1 MFQFSHWLSLY
12 WFILLPL
19 VSLVATVLLFR
30 VHLNRLTVHRTLRW
44 LLVALSASQIYIGLL
59 ILSSRYETSI
69 WPPLGALI
77 TALIVAL
84 ASYRLSSNSAGSL
97 QDGQPKL
104 SRVIETIKY
113 TIPFLIATGIGG
125 YVLSQQNMRWPG
137 LWLVLLA
144 LISPLLINS
153 KPGKRIWLAPLVLML
168 IALLFGHQ
176 SLKMRVALPSGH
188 WSTLITGASCTSTVQ
203 MEIDREHAWCT
214 DETTGQVY
222 RFSPRTGFVD
232 QGFHVEYGSQAFSA
246 NVKQAW
252 IMQNPVQGLVLVEDD
267 SQVQVKINLPRQG
280 ALDTE
285 GRLWVID
292 VSGFLW
298 VSIRGEEWTR
308 IKAVDG
314 LLDNTARFVKV
325 APDDSVWV
333 GSYSGV
339 SILSPGESIWQHIT
353 RRDGLPGTIIGISF
367 GTNGETWYLWET
379 ISAYQE
385 DSRWGVSRWDGY
397 QWIHIELGKRT
408 GLDIPSSHHAMAI
421 DGLGRVWFVAPS
433 FKQQTNYL
441 GIITPHSGVI
451 ALYILSPF
459 ELAPRGYPVPGFYG
473 VLDDGDG
480 GIFLYT
486 PTFAPIRHW
495 RPDREFKEYKP
506 CLQPCRKV

>member
-1 MFQFSHWLSLY
+1 M
-12 WFILLPL
+12 
-19 VSLVATVLLFR
+19 ATVLLYR
-30 VHLNRLTVHRTLRW
+30 VHFNTLTVHGTLRW
-44 LLVALSASQIYIGLL
+44 LLVAFIASQIHIGLL
-59 ILSSRYETSI
+59 ILSSRYQTSI
-69 WPPLGALI
+69 WPPVGALI
-77 TALIVAL
+77 TALIVGL
-84 ASYRLSSNSAGSL
+84 ASYRFSSHPAGSF
-97 QDGQPKL
+97 QEGQPKL
-104 SRVIETIKY
+104 LRVLEAIKC
-113 TIPFLIATGIGG
+113 TFPFLIAIVIGG

-144 LISPLLINS
+144 LISPLLITS
-153 KPGKRIWLAPLVLML
+153 KPRKRLWLAPFVLLL

-176 SLKMRVALPSGH
+176 SMKLREALPSGH
-188 WSTLITGASCTSTVQ
+188 WSTLMTGASCTSAVQ
-203 MEIDREHAWCT
+203 LELDREHAWCT

-222 RFSPRTGFVD
+222 RFSPRTGLVF
-232 QGFHVEYGSQAFSA
+232 QGYQVESGSQTFSA
-246 NVKQAW
+246 NANQAW
-252 IMQNPVQGLVLVEDD
+252 IMQNPVQGLVLVE
-267 SQVQVKINLPRQG
+267 SGRQVQVKINLPRQG
-280 ALDTE
+280 TLDPE

-298 VSIRGEEWTR
+298 VSSRGEEWKR

-353 RRDGLPGTIIGISF
+353 RRDGIPGAIIGIAF
-367 GTNGETWYLWET
+367 GTNGETWYLWER

-385 DSRWGVSRWDGY
+385 NSRWGVSRWDGY

-408 GLDIPSSHHAMAI
+408 GLDVPSSQHAMAI

-433 FKQQTNYL
+433 FKQHTNYL

-451 ALYILSPF
+451 ALYILGPF
-459 ELAPRGYPVPGFYG
+459 ELAPRGYPVPGFHG
-473 VLDDGDG
+473 VLDDGNG
-480 GIFLYT
+480 GIFLYS

-495 RPDREFKEYKP
+495 RPDQEYKEYKP